1 MTVLT
6 FSEVE
11 DTAFELIA
19 KGRELADAMGTSVVA
34 VAGPSATMADKMG
47 SRGADRV
54 LVPSGL
60 PEGAPVAETY
70 AAVLQRAASETG
82 ARVVL
87 VGSTRWGKEVASRL
101 AGLLGCGCALD
112 CSSVSLSPEKSLIV
126 QRLVLGGNAISTE
139 IFTRFP
145 AIVGIPPRV
154 VTCLPEGA
162 YRGGAPE
169 LFRVEVDNPR
179 VQRIRSSKRELAGV
193 RLETAQL
200 IVSVGRGVKSQEDIK
215 LVRELASALH
225 GELGC
230 SRPIAVDLK
239 WLPKEHWVGLSGTK
253 VRPRV
258 YIACGISGQIQHLAG
273 MRDSGLIVAINKD
286 KDAPIFKA
294 ADYGIVGDMYQVIPE
309 LVKELSSCRL
319 V

>member
-1 MTVLT
+1 MSILT
-6 FSEVE
+6 FSELE

-19 KGRELADAMGTSVVA
+19 KGRELADALGTRVVA
-34 VAGPSATMADKMG
+34 VAGPGATMADRMG

-60 PEGAPVAETY
+60 PEGHPMAESY
-70 AAVLQRAASETG
+70 AALLKKVAGDTG
-82 ARVVL
+82 ARIVL
-87 VGSTRWGKEVASRL
+87 VGSTRWGREVAARL
-101 AGLLGCGCALD
+101 AGALGCGCALD
-112 CSSVSLSPEKSLIV
+112 CSSVSLGSDGALRV
-126 QRLVLGGNAISTE
+126 QRLVLGGSAVSTE
-139 IFTRFP
+139 VFTSLP
-145 AIVGIPPRV
+145 AVVGIPPRV
-154 VTCLPEGA
+154 LTCLPEGS
-162 YRGGAPE
+162 YKGGAPE
-169 LFRVEVDNPR
+169 PLHVELERPR
-179 VQRIRSSKRELAGV
+179 VQMVRSSRREVAGV
-193 RLETAQL
+193 RLDSAQL
-200 IVSVGRGVKSQEDIK
+200 IVSVGRGVKAREDIGM
-215 LVRELASALH
+215 VQELARALG

-294 ADYGIVGDMYQVIPE
+294 ADYGIVGDMYAVVPE
-309 LVKELSSCRL
+309 LVRELKSCRL